1 MGKNKTH
8 GIVKKGKHTSG
19 GSGNRAVVYLG
30 CAKCKHDEIKTSR
43 DISDVEG
50 RRRRGAQVDNN
61 ERYEISLPS
70 IVSGPMGLFR
80 GKPPQSGSRALP
92 ENDGKRF
99 WKE

>member
-8 GIVKKGKHTSG
+8 GTVKKGKHTSG

-30 CAKCKHDEIKTSR
+30 CAKYKHDEIKTSR

-61 ERYEISLPS
+61 ERYEISLAEHC
-70 IVSGPMGLFR
+70 IRANGPISR
-80 GKPPQSGSRALP
+80 QTAPIWVTGSS
-92 ENDGKRF
+92 
-99 WKE
+99 